1 MTQSRYEAE
10 VARVWA
16 AQPADGA
23 HDLGHLR
30 RVWKTARLIA
40 MDVPAD
46 PQVLMAACFF
56 HDLVNLPKDAPN
68 RAEASTLSA
77 QAAVAFLRGDGFP
90 VAKLGAVAH
99 AIAAHSFSA
108 GIAPETPEA
117 RILQD
122 ADRLEALFPG
132 RIDLGLGR
140 APGGDQRT
148 ARAVAGGMPAGDR
161 FPEQVQELAGLLSG
175 SLPAAHPYSE
185 LLLQPQVPSRPEL
198 WMLGSSDF
206 GAQLAAQ
213 LGIRFCFAHFINA
226 DHGQQ
231 LMQMYRQHFQAG
243 YEARPYSAVA
253 LFVICADTE
262 AEAADLSAAVDL
274 RRLYQAYG
282 LNKPIPSVVTARA
295 MDYSPRDL
303 AIIASERGRSIV
315 GTPEQVV
322 ERMLSIQEA
331 CAADEIV
338 VLTVAASYAA
348 RLRSTRL
355 LAEAFG

>member
-90 VAKLGAVAH
+90 VAKLDAVAH

-122 ADRLEALFPG
+122 ADRLEALGAIGIARMFHVAGQMGGGLFDADDPMALRRGLDDRRFALDHLQTKLLRLPETMQTEPG
-132 RIDLGLGR
+132 RAMAEER
-140 APGGDQRT
+140 AD
-148 ARAVAGGMPAGDR
+148 
-161 FPEQVQELAGLLSG
+161 
-175 SLPAAHPYSE
+175 
-185 LLLQPQVPSRPEL
+185 
-198 WMLGSSDF
+198 W
-206 GAQLAAQ
+206 
-213 LGIRFCFAHFINA
+213 
-226 DHGQQ
+226 
-231 LMQMYRQHFQAG
+231 LMSFR
-243 YEARPYSAVA
+243 
-253 LFVICADTE
+253 
-262 AEAADLSAAVDL
+262 
-274 RRLYQAYG
+274 
-282 LNKPIPSVVTARA
+282 
-295 MDYSPRDL
+295 
-303 AIIASERGRSIV
+303 
-315 GTPEQVV
+315 
-322 ERMLSIQEA
+322 
-331 CAADEIV
+331 
-338 VLTVAASYAA
+338 
-348 RLRSTRL
+348 TRL
-355 LAEAFG
+355 LSEIG

>member
-90 VAKLGAVAH
+90 VAKLDAVAH

-108 GIAPETPEA
+108 GIAPETNEA

-122 ADRLEALFPG
+122 ADRLEALGAIGIARMFHVAGQMGGGLFDADDPMALQRGLDDRRFALDHLQTKLLRLPETMQTEPG
-132 RIDLGLGR
+132 RAMAEER
-140 APGGDQRT
+140 AD
-148 ARAVAGGMPAGDR
+148 
-161 FPEQVQELAGLLSG
+161 
-175 SLPAAHPYSE
+175 
-185 LLLQPQVPSRPEL
+185 
-198 WMLGSSDF
+198 W
-206 GAQLAAQ
+206 
-213 LGIRFCFAHFINA
+213 
-226 DHGQQ
+226 
-231 LMQMYRQHFQAG
+231 LMSFR
-243 YEARPYSAVA
+243 
-253 LFVICADTE
+253 
-262 AEAADLSAAVDL
+262 
-274 RRLYQAYG
+274 
-282 LNKPIPSVVTARA
+282 
-295 MDYSPRDL
+295 
-303 AIIASERGRSIV
+303 
-315 GTPEQVV
+315 
-322 ERMLSIQEA
+322 
-331 CAADEIV
+331 
-338 VLTVAASYAA
+338 
-348 RLRSTRL
+348 TRL
-355 LAEAFG
+355 LSEIG